1 MYRDYIEFYGILVA
15 YIFAGIVVSWLAGWL
30 WIRVLGFLTFGARG
44 LPGEKLT
51 RLSNRPFKYAIFFL
65 IVMWGASYADNFE
78 MFKGSK
84 LLFRLDQIAHVAIV
98 VVAAWWAVRLI
109 EGLIEWY
116 MEKSAEGQDSTVEEH
131 VALIA
136 KQISKFVVYFV
147 AFTIILS
154 YFNISISGLVATAG
168 VASLAIALAAQE
180 TLGNMLAGV
189 MIILDKPFRVG
200 DRIETNGLIG
210 DVIDIGPRSTRIRT
224 FDHTV
229 MVVPNKDLASS
240 RIINHVFPS
249 PQVTIRLKIG
259 VAYGT
264 DLQRTKDVLLGIMN
278 IHQDVMD
285 DPEPGVYFTEFGDSS
300 LNLLATCSIPDY
312 RDKFRVLD
320 ELNMSVKEQF
330 EGLGIEIPFP
340 QRDVHFYYTGDAD
353 DHDEGIKNG
362 IGGQNNNA
370 TGSSSKPAS

>member
-1 MYRDYIEFYGILVA
+1 MYRDYLEFYGILVA
-15 YIFAGIVVSWLAGWL
+15 YILAGMVVSWLAGWL
-30 WIRVLGFLTFGARG
+30 WIKVPGFVASGTRG
-44 LPGEKLT
+44 LPGKKFVQ
-51 RLSNRPFKYAIFFL
+51 LSHRPFKYAVFFL
-65 IVMWGASYADNFE
+65 IIIWGSSYAAGFQ

-84 LLFRLDQIAHVAIV
+84 LLFRLEQIAYVSLV

-109 EGLIEWY
+109 EGIIERY
-116 MEKSAEGQDSTVEEH
+116 TEKTGEGQEPSVEEH

-136 KQISKFVVYFV
+136 RQVSKFVVYFV
-147 AFTIILS
+147 AFTIILG
-154 YFNISISGLVATAG
+154 YFKISISGLVATAG

-224 FDHTV
+224 LDNTV

-249 PQVTIRLKIG
+249 PQVTIRIKIG

-264 DLQRTKDVLLGIMN
+264 DLQRAKDVMLGIMN
-278 IHQDVMD
+278 THPDVMS
-285 DPEPGVYFTEFGDSS
+285 DPEPAVFFTDFGESS
-300 LNLLATCSIPDY
+300 LNLLATCSVPDY

-330 EGLGIEIPFP
+330 ESLGIQIPFP
-340 QRDVHFYYTGDAD
+340 QRDVHFYYAEGSD
-353 DHDEGIKNG
+353 DDGPETEKTAGRFLSR
-362 IGGQNNNA
+362 Q
-370 TGSSSKPAS
+370 